1 MNVAPKAGFL
11 PTNGVR
17 GWPQKAT
24 RKLQSRGLIFPFLVA
39 IAPTGGTRTLQIW
52 LREQVKAAL

>member
-11 PTNGVR
+11 PANGVQ
-17 GWPQKAT
+17 GWLQRAT
-24 RKLQSRGLIFPFLVA
+24 QNLRSRGLIFLFLVA